1 LIYLDASALV
11 KLVRVEPWSEDLRRW
26 LADQSGVARV
36 SSVIVEVELPRA
48 VRRSEPA
55 ALVDVPAVLARV
67 TRMHADVAVRTT
79 AAAYDLP
86 TLRSLDAIHLAT
98 AQILHESAGPLTG
111 FVAYDDRLLA
121 AAESVG
127 LPAVSPRR

>member
-1 LIYLDASALV
+1 MIYLDSSAVVKLLRAEDWSGDLVVWLGERGDERLASSALV
-11 KLVRVEPWSEDLRRW
+11 EVEVPRALSRHGATLT
-26 LADQSGVARV
+26 GVAGMM
-36 SSVIVEVELPRA
+36 
-48 VRRSEPA
+48 
-55 ALVDVPAVLARV
+55 ARLD
-67 TRMHADVAVRTT
+67 RLDIDAAVRTT